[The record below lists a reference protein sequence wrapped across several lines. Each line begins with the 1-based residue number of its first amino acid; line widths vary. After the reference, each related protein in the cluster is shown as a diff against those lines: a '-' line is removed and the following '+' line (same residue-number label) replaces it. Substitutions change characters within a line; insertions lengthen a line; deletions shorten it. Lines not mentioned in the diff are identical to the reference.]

1 MENSTGMRSSYLDTN
16 SNFVWW
22 PELGMGFH
30 PAPAMEYRDDY
41 WQEYRRRDA
50 TDTGAALT
58 RARIDLV
65 RRHFSGVAVDIGIGG
80 GRFVEESGSRGFDV
94 NARAVE
100 WLDGRGS
107 LCDPYSQKVD
117 AITCWDSLEHIPD
130 PTALL
135 RQVRQW
141 IFVSLPI
148 FSGPDHALKSRHYKP
163 GEHIWYWTHDGLV
176 KWCADH
182 GFSLVECND
191 METQLGREGIMS
203 YAFRRSDD

>member
-1 MENSTGMRSSYLDTN
+1 MKSSCLDLNSS
-16 SNFVWW
+16 FVWW
-22 PELGMGFH
+22 PELGIGFH
-30 PAPAMEYRDDY
+30 PKPAMDYQEDY
-41 WQEYRRRDA
+41 WQKYRQLDN
-50 TDTGAALT
+50 TDVGAALT
-58 RARIDLV
+58 RSRIDLV

-80 GRFVEESGSRGFDV
+80 GRFVEESGSLGFDI
-94 NARAVE
+94 NAQAME

-107 LCDPYSQKVD
+107 LCDPYSQEVD

-163 GEHIWYWTHDGLV
+163 GEHIWYWTHSGFV
-176 KWCADH
+176 NWCAGH
-182 GFSLVECND
+182 GFDLVEHND
-191 METQLGREGIMS
+191 AETQIGRDGIMS
-203 YAFRRSDD
+203 YAFRRPND